1 MRQLQSF
8 SILALSVSLTG
19 CASIGFSLDRFK
31 SGSVTYPDEMEQD
44 VLLSDRTDFDE
55 ITIIPAVYEKEPRL
69 SKPIDIEFYDGPNVE
84 GFQAVSFAQQEAI
97 VQPSSHNYLN
107 AIQLYPYAE
116 GSLYQVYT
124 SPEQVTDIALQKG
137 EGCLLYTSPSPRD
150 ATLSRMPSSA

>member
-84 GFQAVSFAQQEAI
+84 GFQAVSS
-97 VQPSSHNYLN
+97 VS
-107 AIQLYPYAE
+107 
-116 GSLYQVYT
+116 YT
-124 SPEQVTDIALQKG
+124 HLTLPTI
-137 EGCLLYTSPSPRD
+137 LLV
-150 ATLSRMPSSA
+150 